1 MVSGTIVPVAI
12 TCSLLLRAMKESGND
27 KFLIDGFPRNQDN
40 LDGWMKEA
48 NLDVIDVKCV
58 LFLKCSQET
67 CLKRCLKRGQEGSG
81 RADDDEEILNKRF
94 VTHTNST
101 LPIVEYYRKQGIVI
115 EVNANCSEEEMY
127 QEITS
132 KFAF

>member
-27 KFLIDGFPRNQDN
+27 KFLIDGFPRNKDN
-40 LDGWMKEA
+40 LDGWIKEA
-48 NLDVIDVKCV
+48 NSDKIDVKCV
-58 LFLKCSQET
+58 LFFQCNQET
-67 CLKRCLKRGQEGSG
+67 CLKRCLKRGEEGSG
-81 RADDDEEILNKRF
+81 RTDDEEEILKKRF

-101 LPIVEYYRKQGIVI
+101 LPIVEYYRKMGILVEI
-115 EVNANCSEEEMY
+115 SANCSVEDMY

>member
-27 KFLIDGFPRNQDN
+27 KFLIDGFPRNKDN
-40 LDGWMKEA
+40 LDGWIKEA
-48 NLDVIDVKCV
+48 NSDKIDVKCV
-58 LFLKCSQET
+58 LFFQCNQET
-67 CLKRCLKRGQEGSG
+67 CLKRCLKRGEEGSG
-81 RADDDEEILNKRF
+81 RTDDEEEILKKRF

-101 LPIVEYYRKQGIVI
+101 LPIVEYYRKMGILVEI
-115 EVNANCSEEEMY
+115 SANCSVEDMY
-127 QEITS
+127 QEISS